1 MKLMEKKSIEFKQYA
16 FDCLVPTLKRI
27 KNSHSQMAYETSSPI
42 SNTSNLLK
50 DVNLPKTVKFSKKII
65 HSGIKIFKKYYR

>member
-1 MKLMEKKSIEFKQYA
+1 MKLMEKKSNEFKQYA

-50 DVNLPKTVKFSKKII
+50 DVNLPKTVKFSKNYK
-65 HSGIKIFKKYYR
+65 